1 VVIMT
6 GAEAATLDL
15 QVESSN
21 APRIVAYDNVVEGL
35 VGYDDEMKLIPLLAT
50 AWESVDATRTR
61 FKLQQGV
68 KFHNGETF
76 NAAAVELA
84 VKRML
89 DPALNS
95 GLLSFIDTVKEAV
108 KVDDYTVDI
117 VTNGPDPIL
126 PRRMTFLGMLAPG
139 ALASNPQSAVDKPI
153 GTGPYQLTEWTKAQR
168 TLLTAFD
175 GYWGPRKPTIK
186 EAEFRPRVESAVR
199 LTALKAGE
207 AHLVENVSPEDA
219 GTLPKE
225 QVLSQFATE
234 CMVLRP
240 NSLKG
245 VTADVRV
252 RQAMNLALDRELIV
266 KEIMGGYALVPNGQL
281 YIPSTFAYDTT
292 MKDVYDLEKATALVK
307 EAGAEGKE
315 VHIIGISANRWL
327 KDREIQEA
335 FTAMINKTGLKVKL
349 QLMEQGEWLKAG
361 RDVENPPM
369 DVWFTSAGNDL
380 IDPDRIL
387 TAYVKTKGR
396 LSLYSN
402 PEADKLLDAQ
412 RAELNQEKRATMLKQ
427 IAKIVQDDA
436 VVIPIAQQN
445 WIYGISTKL
454 TFKPLPNGQLPANRM
469 TLS

>member
-1 VVIMT
+1 
-6 GAEAATLDL
+6 
-15 QVESSN
+15 
-21 APRIVAYDNVVEGL
+21 
-35 VGYDDEMKLIPLLAT
+35 
-50 AWESVDATRTR
+50 
-61 FKLQQGV
+61 
-68 KFHNGETF
+68 
-76 NAAAVELA
+76 
-84 VKRML
+84 
-89 DPALNS
+89 
-95 GLLSFIDTVKEAV
+95 
-108 KVDDYTVDI
+108 
-117 VTNGPDPIL
+117 
-126 PRRMTFLGMLAPG
+126 
-139 ALASNPQSAVDKPI
+139 
-153 GTGPYQLTEWTKAQR
+153 
-168 TLLTAFD
+168 
-175 GYWGPRKPTIK
+175 
-186 EAEFRPRVESAVR
+186 
-199 LTALKAGE
+199 
-207 AHLVENVSPEDA
+207 
-219 GTLPKE
+219 
-225 QVLSQFATE
+225 
-234 CMVLRP
+234 
-240 NSLKG
+240 
-245 VTADVRV
+245 
-252 RQAMNLALDRELIV
+252 
-266 KEIMGGYALVPNGQL
+266 VPNGQL

-292 MKDVYDLEKATALVK
+292 MKDVYDLEKAKALVK

-361 RDVENPPM
+361 RDISENPPM

-469 TLS
+469 TLAS

>member
-1 VVIMT
+1 
-6 GAEAATLDL
+6 
-15 QVESSN
+15 
-21 APRIVAYDNVVEGL
+21 
-35 VGYDDEMKLIPLLAT
+35 
-50 AWESVDATRTR
+50 
-61 FKLQQGV
+61 
-68 KFHNGETF
+68 
-76 NAAAVELA
+76 
-84 VKRML
+84 
-89 DPALNS
+89 
-95 GLLSFIDTVKEAV
+95 
-108 KVDDYTVDI
+108 
-117 VTNGPDPIL
+117 
-126 PRRMTFLGMLAPG
+126 MLAPE
-139 ALASNPQSAVDKPI
+139 ALTKNPQSAVDKPI

-168 TLLTAFD
+168 TLLTAYPD
-175 GYWGPRKPTIK
+175 YWGPKKATIK
-186 EAEFRPRVESAVR
+186 EVEFRPRSESGVR

-207 AHLVENVSPEDA
+207 SHLIENVTPEDA

-225 QVLSQFATE
+225 QIATQFATE

-266 KEIMGGYALVPNGQL
+266 KEIMGGYAQVPNGQL

-292 MKDVYDLEKATALVK
+292 MKDVYDLDKAKALVK

-380 IDPDRIL
+380 VDPDRIL
-387 TAYVKTKGR
+387 TAYAKTKGR

-445 WIYGISTKL
+445 WIYGISPKL
-454 TFKPLPNGQLPANRM
+454 KFKPLPNGQLPANRM
-469 TLS
+469 TLAM